1 MPTKSQQMA
10 VPYARFSPRPNATEC
25 ESIEFQLERLRTWA
39 ASVGLEI
46 AYEYYD
52 EDVSGKSQDGRPE
65 LEKAISH
72 ACRIRGILIVYSLSR
87 LARNVKDAI
96 EIVERLDRCGADI
109 ASLTERIDTSTPT
122 GRFFFT
128 VMAGLAQ
135 LEREQ
140 LAERT
145 SDAMRRH
152 QATGRRMS
160 RPDRCPYGYEVHD
173 QDDSVIVPAVEEQ
186 HVIKLIKTA
195 RDDGMSLRSI
205 AAHLDDLGYRRR
217 EGQPWAKAPALIR
230 KILIRETSGQS

>member
-1 MPTKSQQMA
+1 MSAKSQQMA

-25 ESIEFQLERLRTWA
+25 ESIEFQLERLRTWS
-39 ASVGLEI
+39 ASVGIPI
-46 AYEYYD
+46 ACEYSD

-65 LEKAISH
+65 LEKAITH
-72 ACRIRGILIVYSLSR
+72 ACRIHGILIVYSLSR

-96 EIVERLDRCGADI
+96 EIVERLDRSGADI

-152 QATGRRMS
+152 QASGRRMG
-160 RPDRCPYGYEVHD
+160 RLDRCPYGYEPAGEDGAMLVPVH
-173 QDDSVIVPAVEEQ
+173 QEQ
-186 HVIKLIKTA
+186 TA
-195 RDDGMSLRSI
+195 IEMMRAAKERGMSFRNI
-205 AAHLDDLGYRRR
+205 GEHLDRAGFRRR
-217 EGQPWAKAPALIR
+217 NGQTWRTAPGLIA
-230 KILIRETSGQS
+230 KILRREASRS